1 MTIVEELRANRITK
15 ALTPK
20 AEELGIKFKIKY
32 DMYNDEA
39 LVRIKRSKNDQ
50 DFAVYSADTIQD
62 DFDIRTVRFTYPK
75 HRL

>member
-1 MTIVEELRANRITK
+1 MTIVEELRANKI
-15 ALTPK
+15 AESLTPK

-39 LVRIKRSKNDQ
+39 LVRIKSHKNDQ
-50 DFAVYSADTIQD
+50 DFAVYSADVIQD
-62 DFDIRTVRFTYPK
+62 EFEIQTVRFTYPK